1 MNKFVCNVCG
11 YVLET
16 DLEYDEIPEDYV
28 CPLCGVTK
36 EDFSLLEE

>member
-16 DLEYDEIPEDYV
+16 TLEYSEIPDDYV

-36 EDFSLLEE
+36 EDFSPLDE